1 MNKSVVELAAAI
13 GLRHC
18 RKSIG
23 NDAAIVKAIAESKVP
38 KKAPEQEKSLDFLGV
53 HLTWHW
59 ALPEVKPWAGQA
71 TMNTVLYQRIEAVR
85 KASYASEPIL
95 DWLLPL
101 KTELGLD
108 SRINTDPIDVG
119 FSPQSIGMPIM
130 CYVAAECL
138 AIVGLE
144 LAEITRQGRKK
155 YSIDVDG
162 TRWTWTYEP
171 RGTGQHRRA
180 TAAKAS
186 RRVLSGYGT
195 VAEAAEAAGV
205 ARTTLLYAA
214 ERGELVTIDT
224 HGGTTLV
231 DVASAKKWAKNRP
244 NRGRKP
250 QD

>member
-18 RKSIG
+18 RKTIG

-38 KKAPEQEKSLDFLGV
+38 KKAPEQEKSLDFLAV

-59 ALPEVKPWAGQA
+59 AMPEVKPWAGQA
-71 TMNTVLYQRIEAVR
+71 TMNTVLYQRIEAIK
-85 KASYASEPIL
+85 KATYADEPIL

-119 FSPQSIGMPIM
+119 FSPQAVGMPIM

-144 LAEITRQGRKK
+144 LAAITRHGRKT
-155 YSIDVDG
+155 YSIDLDG

-180 TAAKAS
+180 TAAKAT

-205 ARTTLLYAA
+205 PRTTLLYAVD
-214 ERGELVTIDT
+214 RGELITIDT
-224 HGGTTLV
+224 YGGTTLV
-231 DVASAKKWAKNRP
+231 DVASAKKWAKKRP
-244 NRGRKP
+244 KPGRKP